1 MFHMGG
7 LFPALRGT
15 KDGQN
20 VLLAPAISSVSL
32 IHNNQYAKVAYFRV
46 TYSAFF
52 HVLPKKS

>member
-1 MFHMGG
+1 MGG